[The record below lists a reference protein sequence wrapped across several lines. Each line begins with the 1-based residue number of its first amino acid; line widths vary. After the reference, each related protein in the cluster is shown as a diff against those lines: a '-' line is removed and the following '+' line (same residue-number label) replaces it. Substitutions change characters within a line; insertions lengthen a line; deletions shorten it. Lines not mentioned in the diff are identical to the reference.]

1 MQAERVEVV
10 QEADSGW
17 ASRERLLVIVL
28 AIVTAI
34 IFGLC
39 VYLVR
44 PLLPALAW
52 ALALAVVAHPVHRW
66 LNRRVAQPDVAAGM
80 SVALVALVLIVP
92 AILAAQRLMTEA
104 AQGITLVHEK
114 AANGE
119 WRARLDEYPQLAPA
133 VHWIES
139 NVDVQGEIPR
149 TLTAVFGDVASVFGG
164 SIWAL
169 VQLLL
174 VLFILYYFFRDGP
187 ELLRGLRRL
196 VPLSHPETDQVMTR
210 VADTIHATIY
220 GSLLVALIQGCMG
233 GLMFWLLGLPTPL
246 VWGTVMALLAVIP
259 YAGTF
264 VVWAPAAVLLALNGD
279 WGRATILAGWGLVAI
294 GPIDNLLY
302 PIFVG
307 TRLRQHTLLAF
318 LALLGGL
325 SVFGAAGLVLG
336 PVILALALA
345 LVDIWRRRTAG
356 GRSAEEEVQPPEVKQ
371 AKREAELAVS
381 NGSASPQ
388 PTTVSSC

>member
-1 MQAERVEVV
+1 MQAERVEVA
-10 QEADSGW
+10 QETDSGW

-28 AIVTAI
+28 MVVTAI
-34 IFGLC
+34 VFGLC

-44 PLLPALAW
+44 PFLPALAW

-66 LNRRVAQPDVAAGM
+66 LFQRMQKANVAAGLT
-80 SVALVALVLIVP
+80 VALVALVLIVP
-92 AILAAQRLMTEA
+92 AILVAQRLVTEA
-104 AQGITLVHEK
+104 AQGITLVQEK
-114 AANGE
+114 AAHGA
-119 WRARLDEYPQLAPA
+119 WREPLETYPRLAPV

-149 TLTAVFGDVASVFGG
+149 TLTAVFGDVASLFGG

-174 VLFILYYFFRDGP
+174 VLFILYYFFRDGAQ
-187 ELLRGLRRL
+187 LLRGLRRL
-196 VPLSHPETDQVMTR
+196 VPLSHPETDQVTAR

-220 GSLLVALIQGCMG
+220 GSLLVAMIQGCLG

-246 VWGTVMALLAVIP
+246 VWGTIMALLAVIP

-279 WGRATILAGWGLVAI
+279 WGKATILAGWGLVAI
-294 GPIDNLLY
+294 GLIDNLLY

-307 TRLRQHTLLAF
+307 SRLRQHTLLAF

-371 AKREAELAVS
+371 AKREAELTVN

-388 PTTVSSC
+388 PTAVGSC

>member
-28 AIVTAI
+28 MVVTAI

-44 PLLPALAW
+44 PFLPALAW

-66 LNRRVAQPDVAAGM
+66 LNRRIAQPDVAAGM
-80 SVALVALVLIVP
+80 SVVLVAIALIVP
-92 AILAAQRLMTEA
+92 AILVAQRVMTEA
-104 AQGITLVHEK
+104 AQGIQVVQEK
-114 AANGE
+114 STNGE
-119 WRARLDEYPQLAPA
+119 WRERLEEYPKLAPV

-149 TLTAVFGDVASVFGG
+149 TLTAMFGDVASLLGG

-174 VLFILYYFFRDGP
+174 VLFILYFFFRDGSQ
-187 ELLRGLRRL
+187 LLRGLRRL
-196 VPLSHPETDQVMTR
+196 VPLSNQETDQVTTR

-220 GSLLVALIQGCMG
+220 GSLLVALIQGCLG

-246 VWGTVMALLAVIP
+246 VWGTIMALLAVIP

-264 VVWAPAAVLLALNGD
+264 VIWAPAALLLALNGD
-279 WGRATILAGWGLVAI
+279 WGKATILAGWGLVAI
-294 GPIDNLLY
+294 GLIDNLLY

-307 TRLRQHTLLAF
+307 SRLRQHTLLAF

-336 PVILALALA
+336 PVTLALALA

-371 AKREAELAVS
+371 AKREAELAVN
-381 NGSASPQ
+381 NGSAQQ
-388 PTTVSSC
+388 PAPVGSC